1 MKKITFLLITLIFI
15 TNEFVFSK
23 DIYIIRPID
32 YASLLNI
39 HNMFEGDFTSNW
51 PVSDTLTDDYKN
63 YEFKY
68 SVDSIYFIDSN
79 RYHLMKL
86 TEFEYDGG
94 ILTQTREGE
103 IYFPDKEIFAFGNI
117 QSEYPLPS
125 LILPKTTEITIFSY
139 EFNGPW
145 QDFDFPEV
153 EEITLVGL
161 KGNYNDLKLTK
172 MPKLREILAFD
183 NIFNGN
189 IELNL
194 PNLENLQLHYQDNFS
209 NDNFTCSLEFLNN
222 LPNIKFFSCRFV
234 GMGGVIPK
242 LECPKLESLDL
253 FYNNFGGEFPDL
265 SGCPNLVLINLHK
278 NGITGVLPDLSYHKS
293 LKIIELTDNAV
304 VGKLPN

>member
-1 MKKITFLLITLIFI
+1 
-15 TNEFVFSK
+15 
-23 DIYIIRPID
+23 
-32 YASLLNI
+32 
-39 HNMFEGDFTSNW
+39 MFEGDFTSNW